1 MKVAILTDTN
11 SGLSKKEAENIGIY
25 VIPMPVLIDEEVF
38 YEGENLTEEEFYEAL
53 TSGKDVTTSQPS
65 PADVIDTWEMLFEDG
80 YDEIVY
86 IPMSSGSRV

>member
-11 SGLSKKEAENIGIY
+11 SGISKKEAENIGIY
-25 VIPMPVLIDEEVF
+25 VIPMPVLIDGEV
-38 YEGENLTEEEFYEAL
+38 FYEAL
-53 TSGKDVTTSQPS
+53 TSGKNVTTSQPS